1 MTATLL
7 DPRLS
12 ALDELRWQV
21 GNTPLHRIVHLN
33 PKPGVEVYAK
43 LEWQQFGGSVKARP
57 AYNILWNALAS
68 GALKGRRLLDAS
80 SGNTGIAYAIFAAA
94 AGIPVTLC
102 VPENASKERKQI
114 LRSLG
119 VELVLT
125 SPYEGTDGAQEVA
138 RAMSLAHPEKYHY
151 VDQYSNEANWKAHFE
166 HTAPEIWNETRGE
179 ITHFVAGLGTT
190 GTFTGTGR
198 GLKKFNP
205 DIELV
210 ALQPETALHG
220 LEGWKH
226 LETARVPKIYDHT
239 VQDRTMLVSTSESY
253 DMIVRAAKE
262 EGLLLSPSAAAN
274 LAGALRVAE
283 SLEEG
288 VVVTV
293 LADDASKYSEVLDQ
307 LMP

>member
-1 MTATLL
+1 
-7 DPRLS
+7 
-12 ALDELRWQV
+12 
-21 GNTPLHRIVHLN
+21 
-33 PKPGVEVYAK
+33 
-43 LEWQQFGGSVKARP
+43 
-57 AYNILWNALAS
+57 
-68 GALKGRRLLDAS
+68 
-80 SGNTGIAYAIFAAA
+80 
-94 AGIPVTLC
+94 
-102 VPENASKERKQI
+102 
-114 LRSLG
+114 
-119 VELVLT
+119 
-125 SPYEGTDGAQEVA
+125 
-138 RAMSLAHPEKYHY
+138 MSLAHPEKYHY

-226 LETARVPKIYDHT
+226 LETARVPKIYDNT
-239 VQDRTMLVSTSESY
+239 IQDRTMLISTTESY

-283 SLEEG
+283 SLYEG

-293 LADDASKYSEVLDQ
+293 LADDASKYSDVLDQ

>member
-1 MTATLL
+1 
-7 DPRLS
+7 
-12 ALDELRWQV
+12 
-21 GNTPLHRIVHLN
+21 
-33 PKPGVEVYAK
+33 
-43 LEWQQFGGSVKARP
+43 
-57 AYNILWNALAS
+57 
-68 GALKGRRLLDAS
+68 
-80 SGNTGIAYAIFAAA
+80 
-94 AGIPVTLC
+94 
-102 VPENASKERKQI
+102 
-114 LRSLG
+114 
-119 VELVLT
+119 
-125 SPYEGTDGAQEVA
+125 
-138 RAMSLAHPEKYHY
+138 MSLAHPEKYHY

-226 LETARVPKIYDHT
+226 LETARVPKIYDPT
-239 VQDRTMLVSTSESY
+239 IQDRTMLVSTTESY

-283 SLEEG
+283 SLDEG

-293 LADDASKYSEVLDQ
+293 LADDASKYSDVLDQ